1 MVAACRTPNE
11 ELCSRNDITMA
22 DHMGMTLIADLRFS
36 TCSTVHTKMMMA
48 LLAAPR

>member
-1 MVAACRTPNE
+1 MQNPNE

-36 TCSTVHTKMMMA
+36 TCSTVQV
-48 LLAAPR
+48 LLELVLS